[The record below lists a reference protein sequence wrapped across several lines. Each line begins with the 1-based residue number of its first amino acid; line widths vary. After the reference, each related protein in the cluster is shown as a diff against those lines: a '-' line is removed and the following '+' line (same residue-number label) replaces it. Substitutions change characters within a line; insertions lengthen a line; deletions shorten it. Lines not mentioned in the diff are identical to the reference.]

1 MSQRIIAL
9 ISLRRQEQGV
19 WSITVFLSIPLY
31 YCRGEWIFGYATE
44 SLVGQS
50 AQVLRHPG
58 DQLTL
63 KELVETKDLSE

>member
-1 MSQRIIAL
+1 M
-9 ISLRRQEQGV
+9 
-19 WSITVFLSIPLY
+19 FLSIPLY